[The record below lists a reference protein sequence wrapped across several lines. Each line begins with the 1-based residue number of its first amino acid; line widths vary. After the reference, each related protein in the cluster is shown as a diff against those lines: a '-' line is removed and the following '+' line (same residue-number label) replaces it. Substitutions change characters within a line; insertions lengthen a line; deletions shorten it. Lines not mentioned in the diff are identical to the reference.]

1 MEQIKELAESSAVTA
16 PADEVITL
24 DASTMSVIMKG
35 ERIALKAKEFA
46 LLECLYERKN
56 TIVTKDELFEKALLV
71 LQLAWKGH
79 PDSLRHEVL
88 DSVLR
93 FIEIYDEEIDP
104 DRLIF
109 QLCQVD
115 PIRIWEEGK
124 KAGTRFSGYRRYLY
138 QIYKQYIGMNPRIIE
153 VIERSPL
160 ENYEY
165 FKSNLGSSSS
175 VLDSFDYDMYLPYTF
190 NVRIE
195 DPQYADEVSNYL
207 QTLPGV
213 SKVAK
218 ESRVMSVLTKATSFV
233 NIATVASFIVLFII
247 ALFIISNMV
256 RISVYSRAYEIEI
269 MKFVGA
275 TNMYIRVPFII
286 EGAIV
291 GLISAGC
298 AWVLSIIAYRSLF
311 IKLMVG
317 IDWSSYYA
325 LLPYKSLMWMV
336 LALCVLMG
344 VLIGA
349 VGSGIAV
356 RKYVKV

>member
-1 MEQIKELAESSAVTA
+1 MLIVMSAFFIFSLNA
-16 PADEVITL
+16 R
-24 DASTMSVIMKG
+24 SIMKKVG
-35 ERIALKAKEFA
+35 QQPPIEV
-46 LLECLYERKN
+46 YM
-56 TIVTKDELFEKALLV
+56 
-71 LQLAWKGH
+71 QLNC
-79 PDSLRHEVL
+79 P
-88 DSVLR
+88 
-93 FIEIYDEEIDP
+93 EET
-104 DRLIF
+104 L
-109 QLCQVD
+109 
-115 PIRIWEEGK
+115 
-124 KAGTRFSGYRRYLY
+124 AATRE
-138 QIYKQYIGMNPRIIE
+138 YIGMNPRIIE

>member
-1 MEQIKELAESSAVTA
+1 MSFRAFTNSVKEGIKGIVRHPLVTVASVTTILLMLIVMSAFFIFSLNARNIMRKIGQQPPIEVYMELNCPEETLAQTRTLISA
-16 PADEVITL
+16 
-24 DASTMSVIMKG
+24 
-35 ERIALKAKEFA
+35 
-46 LLECLYERKN
+46 
-56 TIVTKDELFEKALLV
+56 
-71 LQLAWKGH
+71 
-79 PDSLRHEVL
+79 
-88 DSVLR
+88 
-93 FIEIYDEEIDP
+93 
-104 DRLIF
+104 
-109 QLCQVD
+109 
-115 PIRIWEEGK
+115 
-124 KAGTRFSGYRRYLY
+124 
-138 QIYKQYIGMNPRIIE
+138 NPRIIE
-153 VIERSPL
+153 VIERSPF

-175 VLDSFDYDMYLPYTF
+175 VLDSFDYEMYLPYTF

-195 DPQYADEVSNYL
+195 DPVYADEVSNYL

-233 NIATVASFIVLFII
+233 NIATVASFAVLFMI

-275 TNMYIRVPFII
+275 TNMYIRIPFII

-291 GLISAGC
+291 GFISACC
-298 AWVLSIIAYRSLF
+298 AWVFSIIAYRSLF

-325 LLPYKSLMWMV
+325 LIPYKSLMWMV
-336 LALCVLMG
+336 LILCVLMG
-344 VLIGA
+344 VLIGS